1 MPDDDKALSPDQEAR
16 LPGLA
21 NLDDESVEL
30 LAEILVLVRPYAD
43 APVKLERVLRAEV
56 DALDFTLSE
65 DEIQELLWQA
75 RGGVR

>member
-1 MPDDDKALSPDQEAR
+1 MSADDGALSPDQEAR

-56 DALDFTLSE
+56 GKLDFTLSE
-65 DEIQELLWQA
+65 SEIEELLWQA